1 MYNKKSKDYTEIKNY
16 LDNKKT
22 LNIYNVDLSNS
33 INKAK
38 LKDLGNKEAQNY
50 SELKIKGNTLI
61 KIEEGKNVL
70 YLEGKEEI
78 LNNVN

>member
-1 MYNKKSKDYTEIKNY
+1 MYDKKSKDYTDIKNY

-33 INKAK
+33 INEAK
-38 LKDLGNKEAQNY
+38 LKNWGNKDAQNY